1 MKNIII
7 MLAASAALPLASA
20 AQDAPRQNRGSNGEN
35 MAIFSQMDP
44 AMRIQLMR
52 EYDKDGDGRLNEE
65 ERAEAV
71 KSIKEKMVDL
81 QQMRLKHAEG
91 VIKKY
96 DKDGDGKLDA
106 NELSEFLEEQR
117 QMFARSRGQRQARP
131 VPADILAKYDKDGD
145 GKLSRQERQQMHS
158 DMVAKRQALIKKYDK
173 DGDGKLND
181 AEKEQLIS
189 DPEIRDMMKRMISNP
204 PPPPPGGGRGG
215 PGGRG
220 E

>member
-7 MLAASAALPLASA
+7 MMAAAAALPLASA
-20 AQDAPRQNRGSNGEN
+20 AQDAPRQNRRSDEN

-71 KSIKEKMVDL
+71 KSIKGKMADL

-106 NELSEFLEEQR
+106 GELSEFLEEQR
-117 QMFARSRGQRQARP
+117 QMFARSRGQRQARQ

-145 GKLSRQERQQMHS
+145 GKLSRQERQQMHN

-173 DGDGKLND
+173 DGDGKLSD
-181 AEKEQLIS
+181 AEKEQLIG
-189 DPEIRDMMKRMISNP
+189 DPEVRDMMKRMISNP

-215 PGGRG
+215 PGGGRD
-220 E
+220 